1 MYRHLLAIL
10 AAGAAACGGSSPSPG
25 GGNPLAP
32 AVLTTET
39 LSGTTRQ
46 TAINS
51 CSGDSHIINAREGDI
66 SVRLVATSDPNNAL
80 SIQVC
85 SGATDASTNCA
96 VTQQRINV
104 GQTLSGP
111 RKGTEQQTIK
121 PLPFACVFTST
132 LDPTPMTYTLSVT
145 YMK

>member
-1 MYRHLLAIL
+1 MLLAML
-10 AAGAAACGGSSPSPG
+10 AAGAAACGGGSSNG
-25 GGNPLAP
+25 GTPLGP
-32 AVLTTET
+32 AVVTTET
-39 LSGTTRQ
+39 FSGTTRQ

-51 CSGDSHIINAREGDI
+51 CSGDSHMITAREGDI
-66 SVRLVATSDPNNAL
+66 SVRLVSTSDPNNAL

-85 SGATDASTNCA
+85 SGGVDTSGNCA
-96 VTQQRINV
+96 ITQQRINV

-111 RKGTEQQTIK
+111 RKGTDQQTVK

-132 LDPTPMTYTLSVT
+132 LDATPMTYTLSVT

>member
-1 MYRHLLAIL
+1 ML
-10 AAGAAACGGSSPSPG
+10 AAGAAACGGGSN
-25 GGNPLAP
+25 GNTPLGP

-39 LSGTTRQ
+39 FSGTTRQ
-46 TAINS
+46 TAVNS
-51 CSGDSHIINAREGDI
+51 CSGDSHLITAREGDI
-66 SVRLVATSDPNNAL
+66 AVRLVSTSDPNSAL

-85 SGATDASTNCA
+85 SGAVDNSTNCA
-96 VTQQRINV
+96 ITQQRINV

-111 RKGTEQQTIK
+111 RKGTEQQTVK

>member
-1 MYRHLLAIL
+1 MHRLLLAII
-10 AAGAAACGGSSPSPG
+10 AAGAVACGGSSSNG
-25 GGNPLAP
+25 GTPLGP

-39 LSGTTRQ
+39 FSGTTKQ

-51 CSGDSHIINAREGDI
+51 CSGDSHMITAREGDI
-66 SVRLVATSDPNNAL
+66 SVRLVATSDPNSAL

-85 SGATDASTNCA
+85 GGGVDTSGNCA
-96 VTQQRINV
+96 ITQQRINV
-104 GQTLSGP
+104 GQTLTGA
-111 RKGTEQQTIK
+111 RKGGDQQTVK